1 MPEPKKYPPQ
11 DCQGQKIKK
20 GDIVLVK
27 ELPKLSAKKG
37 DEFEVVRVAF
47 NHILDTSNE
56 VLGFDEFGHVEL
68 SFEISKGKF
77 PGQHTVWIEP
87 FFLQVNSSPA
97 AAKAK
102 PTKSKPVA
110 AKAAKKVATKKAAA
124 KKGDVKKNPAK
135 KPTASKAVA
144 KPAAVKK
151 VVDKKVA
158 AKKVVAKKA
167 VTPKAPKKAATKT
180 KAVTKKIAM
189 KKPVAKKPVA
199 KKAKVKARR

>member
-1 MPEPKKYPPQ
+1 MPEPKKYPAQ

-87 FFLQVNSSPA
+87 FFLQVKSA
-97 AAKAK
+97 VETAKAK
-102 PTKSKPVA
+102 PGNTKPVKAKSTPKKAVTKIAAKKA
-110 AKAAKKVATKKAAA
+110 AKAGKKSAKPTAAKTPTAKKPIAKKAASKKTSTKIATKVTA
-124 KKGDVKKNPAK
+124 K
-135 KPTASKAVA
+135 
-144 KPAAVKK
+144 
-151 VVDKKVA
+151 KKVA

-167 VTPKAPKKAATKT
+167 PTKKVATKKTAT
-180 KAVTKKIAM
+180 KSASR
-189 KKPVAKKPVA
+189 
-199 KKAKVKARR
+199 KARK